1 MDHRRPYPAGVG
13 TGALSD
19 LPQWGSVW
27 VSRGLLGF
35 RVSAPALAQRS
46 ALPAVWEWVE
56 EVALTD
62 VVRDLAPD
70 FRERFALRRILCFV
84 ERGRL
89 LPRLERKPRRAESEV
104 LAHELFEARGLRDDD
119 DAIHDALISG

>member
-1 MDHRRPYPAGVG
+1 MTTQAALLREAIENPEEAPRQILADWLDDHGQPDRAELVRVHLAMARLGEHDPQLAELRRLEEALRKRP
-13 TGALSD
+13 GADAWFGD

-35 RVSAPALAQRS
+35 RVSAPVLAQRS

-62 VVRDLAPD
+62 
-70 FRERFALRRILCFV
+70 
-84 ERGRL
+84 
-89 LPRLERKPRRAESEV
+89 
-104 LAHELFEARGLRDDD
+104 
-119 DAIHDALISG
+119 